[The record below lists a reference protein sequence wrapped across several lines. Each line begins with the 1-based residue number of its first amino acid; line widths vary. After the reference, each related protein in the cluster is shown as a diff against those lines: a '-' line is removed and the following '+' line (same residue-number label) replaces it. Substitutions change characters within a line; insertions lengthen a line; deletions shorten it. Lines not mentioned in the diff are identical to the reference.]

1 MRRFGPHGGAMVVL
15 AMEWVSCF
23 LSDLLLDCV
32 ELCKS
37 TRAAV
42 DIYRQC
48 QIDDYGFTAKD
59 SSLEADRDPYT
70 EWSFQDIFNEDGIV
84 LDPVSVLPVQYEI
97 TTALLP
103 SSSDPKL
110 YPLDC
115 SCLSSCSY
123 VEVCRSAA
131 GLRLLVNSFSSG
143 LQHVTSNNMD
153 LALSSQLH
161 DRSRLLRDRE
171 CVHEF
176 GKTTLAA
183 IKAVAIALLQKVLN
197 CRVVDCD
204 LAIGYCTL
212 LPKKYVLVI
221 LWKVINNTWQNYDKI
236 LTFMLW

>member
-1 MRRFGPHGGAMVVL
+1 MR
-15 AMEWVSCF
+15 CT
-23 LSDLLLDCV
+23 LSTTPPDFDRLQRDHLIRHDLLLDCV

-42 DIYRQC
+42 DVYRQC
-48 QIDDYGFTAKD
+48 QIDDYSFTAKD

-103 SSSDPKL
+103 SSSGMDFLK
-110 YPLDC
+110 PLLGPVTVMLQSLQEC
-115 SCLSSCSY
+115 SQL
-123 VEVCRSAA
+123 ELA
-131 GLRLLVNSFSSG
+131 LRLLVNSFSSG

-161 DRSRLLRDRE
+161 DCSHLLRDRE

-183 IKAVAIALLQKVLN
+183 IKAVAITLPQKSVPVRWHGDGEN
-197 CRVVDCD
+197 DR
-204 LAIGYCTL
+204 
-212 LPKKYVLVI
+212 
-221 LWKVINNTWQNYDKI
+221 YD
-236 LTFMLW
+236 